1 VKHFMIGLL
10 PELLQQVK
18 YEGVDTLED
27 VIRIA
32 EKKEAS
38 LKSTPIIPT
47 KDATDIHLTS
57 LRTSSIQRA
66 FTNGGHYRVTYVT
79 NDTI

>member
-1 VKHFMIGLL
+1 MIGLL

-32 EKKEAS
+32 EKN
-38 LKSTPIIPT
+38 
-47 KDATDIHLTS
+47 
-57 LRTSSIQRA
+57 
-66 FTNGGHYRVTYVT
+66 FG
-79 NDTI
+79 